1 MQQSSIINRSAVDA
15 PRLRHAPPAAATAP
29 VTRLAW
35 RRHVAKLSRWLHI
48 YGSMGSLALVLFF
61 AITGITLNHQ
71 DWFANQQ
78 VTVERHGIIPPPLL
92 RTTAPEGVDKL
103 QVVESLRSGAGLRGA
118 LSDFRIDD
126 AQCELVFKGPGYEA
140 SAVVDRTTGRFDVTE
155 SRMGFAAVIN
165 DLHKGR
171 DTGGVWKG
179 AIDVSAG
186 LLVFISLTGLILL
199 YFVHKYRL
207 AGIILFGAGAL
218 ATYIVYVVW
227 VP

>member
-1 MQQSSIINRSAVDA
+1 VQQTSIINRSAVEPA
-15 PRLRHAPPAAATAP
+15 RFRRAEPAAAVS

-35 RRHVAKLSRWLHI
+35 RRRVAKVSRWLHI
-48 YGSMGSLALVLFF
+48 YGSMGSLAIVLFF
-61 AITGITLNHQ
+61 AITGVTLNHQ

-78 VTVERHGIIPPPLL
+78 VTVERHGSINRSWLK
-92 RTTAPEGVDKL
+92 TAGPDGVDKL
-103 QVVESLRSGAGLRGA
+103 QVVEALRSDAGLRGA

-126 AQCELVFKGPGYEA
+126 VQCEVVFKGPGYEA
-140 SAVVDRTTGRFDVTE
+140 SAIVDRATGRFDVTE

-171 DTGGVWKG
+171 DTGGVWK
-179 AIDVSAG
+179 ALIDISAG

-207 AGIILFGAGAL
+207 AGIILLGVGAL
-218 ATYIVYVVW
+218 TSYVVYAVW

>member
-1 MQQSSIINRSAVDA
+1 
-15 PRLRHAPPAAATAP
+15 

-35 RRHVAKLSRWLHI
+35 RRRVAKLSRWLHI
-48 YGSMGSLALVLFF
+48 YGSMASLALVLFF
-61 AITGITLNHQ
+61 AITGVTLNHQ

-78 VTVERHGIIPPPLL
+78 ATVERHGTINPSWL
-92 RTTAPEGVDKL
+92 RTAALEGVDKL
-103 QVVESLRSGAGLRGA
+103 QVVESLRSAGGLRGA

-126 AQCELVFKGPGYEA
+126 GQCEVVFKGPGYEA
-140 SAVVDRTTGRFDVTE
+140 SALVDRTTGRFDVTE

-171 DTGGVWKG
+171 DTGSVWKA
-179 AIDVSAG
+179 AIDVSA
-186 LLVFISLTGLILL
+186 LLLAFISLTGLILL

-218 ATYIVYVVW
+218 TSYLIYAVW